1 MNIKILFISSVLT
14 LAAGTASAG
23 VADAD
28 AWAALQVQSS
38 VLSIHPKC
46 DQPFIAQQEKQ
57 LGGTLARQDFITA
70 AAQGKVMSANVAAC
84 AIQAKNSLSQWAD
97 QAGRMLAIGVIAATR
112 VPGGMTTPEVA
123 SSGDRATLLLQYAA
137 EHGSPTAT
145 EMLGM
150 LQQSNYRTFN

>member
-1 MNIKILFISSVLT
+1 MNIKTLFISSILT

-23 VADAD
+23 VPDAD
-28 AWAALQVQSS
+28 VWAALQVQSS

-137 EHGSPTAT
+137 EHGSTTAT

>member
-23 VADAD
+23 VADGD

-38 VLSIHPKC
+38 VLSIRPKC

-57 LGGTLARQDFITA
+57 LGGTIARQDFITA

-84 AIQAKNSLSQWAD
+84 AVQAKNSLPQWAD
-97 QAGRMLAIGVIAATR
+97 QAGRMLAMGVIAATR

-137 EHGSPTAT
+137 EHGSPTAG
-145 EMLGM
+145 EILGM

>member
-1 MNIKILFISSVLT
+1 MRS
-14 LAAGTASAG
+14 
-23 VADAD
+23 
-28 AWAALQVQSS
+28 
-38 VLSIHPKC
+38 
-46 DQPFIAQQEKQ
+46 
-57 LGGTLARQDFITA
+57 ARQDFINA

-84 AIQAKNSLSQWAD
+84 AIQTKNSLPQWAD

-123 SSGDRATLLLQYAA
+123 SSGDRAMLLLLYAA

-145 EMLGM
+145 EVLGM